1 MNMERRRFVKLLA
14 AAGGATLAAGGA
26 FGEGRHDFRPAQL
39 QYSGGQPVPYP
50 SALRSLMRTLKLRTS
65 IDADEDKLE
74 INPLS
79 PELFRYPFLY
89 LAGRSSFDPFSDEA
103 VAKLRLFLKSGGFL
117 LIDDASGINNS
128 PFDTSVRR
136 EIKRILPENNLERLD
151 SEHTVFRSF
160 YLLDRIGG
168 RILVKDYLEGITLG
182 SRSPVIYSQND
193 LGGAWATDLYERPLM
208 ECSPG
213 GERQREMAYRL
224 GINIVMYALCLN
236 YKKDRVHVEA
246 ILERRKLR

>member
-1 MNMERRRFVKLLA
+1 MDRRDFIKLLA
-14 AAGGATLAAGGA
+14 ITSGTTLIRGSAVA
-26 FGEGRHDFRPAQL
+26 EGRHDFRPAQL
-39 QYSGGQPVPYP
+39 QYRGGQAVPYP

-65 IDADEDKLE
+65 IDADEEKLDIE
-74 INPLS
+74 PSS

-89 LAGRSSFDPFSDEA
+89 LAGRSAFEPFPEEA
-103 VAKLRLFLKSGGFL
+103 VSKLRLFLKSGGFL
-117 LIDDASGINNS
+117 LVDDASGINAS
-128 PFDTSVRR
+128 PFDSSVRR
-136 EIKRILPENNLERLD
+136 EIKRILPENNLEKLD

-168 RILVKDYLEGITLG
+168 RVLVKDYLEGITIG
-182 SRSPVIYSQND
+182 ARSPVIYCQND
-193 LGGAWATDLYERPLM
+193 LGGAWATDLYERPIM

-246 ILERRKLR
+246 ILERRKLK